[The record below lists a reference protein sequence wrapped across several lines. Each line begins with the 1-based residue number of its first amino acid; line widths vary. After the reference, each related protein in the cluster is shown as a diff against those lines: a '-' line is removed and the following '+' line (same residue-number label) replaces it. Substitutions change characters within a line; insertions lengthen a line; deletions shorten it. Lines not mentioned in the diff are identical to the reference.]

1 MSHRLLFLCT
11 MNVCRSPLMALTFAE
26 AIAAADDWDD
36 WTVTSQ
42 GTAVV
47 RPESICDV
55 SASLLSDSEA
65 GASFA
70 SSHISSPIAVAQLA
84 SQDLILVAS
93 RTERSVVAQL
103 LPALRARTFT
113 VREAIALGRPT
124 ITTAD
129 LELLER
135 SRVSNQEVRLGGYPQ
150 LLHQRRGTVPMS
162 LPRRRLP
169 FSTNRLVDPIDIPD
183 AHHEKLR
190 QHVAILKGTK
200 DDVRTL
206 YGQISEFL
214 KARAAVA

>member
-1 MSHRLLFLCT
+1 MSHRLLFLCK
-11 MNVCRSPLMALTFAE
+11 MNVCRSPLMAVTFAE
-26 AIAAADDWDD
+26 ALAAANDWDD
-36 WTVTSQ
+36 WTVSSQ

-70 SSHISSPIAVAQLA
+70 SSHFSSPIAVAQLA
-84 SQDLILVAS
+84 AQDLILVAS
-93 RTERSVVAQL
+93 RAERGKVAQL
-103 LPALRARTFT
+103 QPALRARTFT
-113 VREAIALGRPT
+113 VREAIALGRPP

-129 LELLER
+129 LDLLAR
-135 SRVSNQEVRLGGYPQ
+135 SSDSNQEARLAGYPQ
-150 LLHQRRGTVPMS
+150 LLHQRRGSVAMP
-162 LPRRRLP
+162 LPRQSLP
-169 FSTNRLVDPIDIPD
+169 FSRKRPVDPIDIPD
-183 AHHEKLR
+183 AHHEKLK

-214 KARAAVA
+214 KARDAVA